1 MTTPEHCSESNTA
14 ICSRKNGAE
23 WRLQTFG
30 FRSLVLDNGEVVER
44 PMERPRL
51 KERDMNATNDA
62 MDLYVAAL
70 TSDATTLMR
79 RLGFDDRIGR
89 KRLCDL
95 ISDLY
100 TTELMVIV
108 QLVRWYEIGVL
119 KPYERDVPHPAVLMT
134 DLRRRVAMS
143 PKEYVASSELL
154 RSLGRMMAWWSE
166 NTVTTAWRSV
176 KTHVRVAGPPDH
188 LCDTV
193 ADFLWELRDVL
204 VAATGQNTESKEVQR

>member
-14 ICSRKNGAE
+14 ICSRKNGAD

-30 FRSLVLDNGEVVER
+30 FRSLVVDNGEVVER

-95 ISDLY
+95 SVIS
-100 TTELMVIV
+100 I
-108 QLVRWYEIGVL
+108 
-119 KPYERDVPHPAVLMT
+119 
-134 DLRRRVAMS
+134 
-143 PKEYVASSELL
+143 
-154 RSLGRMMAWWSE
+154 
-166 NTVTTAWRSV
+166 
-176 KTHVRVAGPPDH
+176 PP
-188 LCDTV
+188 
-193 ADFLWELRDVL
+193 
-204 VAATGQNTESKEVQR
+204 N

>member
-1 MTTPEHCSESNTA
+1 
-14 ICSRKNGAE
+14 
-23 WRLQTFG
+23 
-30 FRSLVLDNGEVVER
+30 
-44 PMERPRL
+44 
-51 KERDMNATNDA
+51 MNATDDA
-62 MDLYVAAL
+62 IDLYIAAL

-100 TTELMVIV
+100 TTELMVVV
-108 QLVRWYEIGVL
+108 QLVRWYEIGLL
-119 KPYERDVPHPAVLMT
+119 KPYELDVPHPAVLMT
-134 DLRRRVAMS
+134 DLRRRIAMS
-143 PKEYVASSELL
+143 PREYVASSVLL
-154 RSLGRMMAWWSE
+154 RSLGLMMAWWCE

-176 KTHVRVAGPPDH
+176 KTHVRVVDPPDD

-204 VAATGQNTESKEVQR
+204 VAATGQIKANKEVQG

>member
-1 MTTPEHCSESNTA
+1 MTAPEHCSESDTA
-14 ICSRKNGAE
+14 VCSRKNGASG
-23 WRLQTFG
+23 RLQKFG
-30 FRSLVLDNGEVVER
+30 FRR
-44 PMERPRL
+44 
-51 KERDMNATNDA
+51 
-62 MDLYVAAL
+62 
-70 TSDATTLMR
+70 
-79 RLGFDDRIGR
+79 
-89 KRLCDL
+89 
-95 ISDLY
+95 LY

-108 QLVRWYEIGVL
+108 QLVRWYEIGLL
-119 KPYERDVPHPAVLMT
+119 KPYELDVPHPAVLMT

-176 KTHVRVAGPPDH
+176 KTHVRVADPPDH